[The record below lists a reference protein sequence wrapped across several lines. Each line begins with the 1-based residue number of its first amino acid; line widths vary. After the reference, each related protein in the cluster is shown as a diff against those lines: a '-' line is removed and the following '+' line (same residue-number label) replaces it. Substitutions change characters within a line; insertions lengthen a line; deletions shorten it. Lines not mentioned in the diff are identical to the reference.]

1 MGGDLDGPWYGSF
14 DCLVWAH
21 FEVLPNETVYVGRVV
36 ARCRAR
42 RDGEPRAG
50 SRFPLINQGI
60 SGFAAGTWD
69 LEAIDNSAFD
79 LKDFTDRY
87 PVLSEHTIAK
97 RIMTLQ
103 GKEAVVP
110 R

>member
-1 MGGDLDGPWYGSF
+1 MDGPWYGSF